1 VWGKHHKAMNSLVTS
16 ATGLRAYRRAIVAR
30 FAFRRGTSRKAVWD
44 FFRQRRPTSDMARS
58 NARWLQPCGQ
68 SWYAEASP
76 VAGKAGKSARG
87 RPCGKLRNGWRRSA
101 WSDTRRAFN
110 DNDIDVEV
118 LRYLT
123 DADLEK
129 SGVSL
134 GHRRKFWLRL
144 PSWAAA
150 QRHQRSL
157 PAN

>member
-1 VWGKHHKAMNSLVTS
+1 MRQIAEWLAKI
-16 ATGLRAYRRAIVAR
+16 GLERYTP
-30 FAFRRGTSRKAVWD
+30 AFV
-44 FFRQRRPTSDMARS
+44 
-58 NARWLQPCGQ
+58 
-68 SWYAEASP
+68 
-76 VAGKAGKSARG
+76 
-87 RPCGKLRNGWRRSA
+87 
-101 WSDTRRAFN
+101 

-118 LRYLT
+118 LRYLM